1 MAQKISWLDN
11 LRAVA
16 CLMVIVIHTTTYY
29 VTTGPEVGAVS
40 WDIANLLNSAS
51 RVCVPLFF
59 MISGYLFFGERSAQ
73 GRHFLR
79 IVLCLLFYSAVA
91 LAYITWLTP
100 INEGLSIRKLFEKP
114 IFYHLWFFFAIIP
127 IYLFSPLVQVK
138 PVQAG
143 YLALMALIIAVIA
156 NPNTVDQSIG
166 PMHWLPIN
174 LYISGDTFFYLLYA
188 MLGRAIGTM
197 TIARRGVSWAAGAL
211 FVACVL
217 GIMIGTKKQLHIN
230 GAFADTWYLYCGP
243 LVFIAAISLFVLFK
257 TALDRPNGLL
267 SFLARYSL
275 PIYGF
280 HALFIHFIRTHDY
293 DFPQYPLA
301 DIVMVFSITL
311 AGSILL
317 AMGLQR
323 LDKHRYIS

>member
-29 VTTGPEVGAVS
+29 VTTGPAVGAAS

-166 PMHWLPIN
+166 QMHWLPIN
-174 LYISGDTFFYLLYA
+174 LYISGDTLFYLLYA

-197 TIARRGVSWAAGAL
+197 TISASG
-211 FVACVL
+211 
-217 GIMIGTKKQLHIN
+217 
-230 GAFADTWYLYCGP
+230 YCGK
-243 LVFIAAISLFVLFK
+243 S
-257 TALDRPNGLL
+257 
-267 SFLARYSL
+267 
-275 PIYGF
+275 
-280 HALFIHFIRTHDY
+280 
-293 DFPQYPLA
+293 
-301 DIVMVFSITL
+301 
-311 AGSILL
+311 
-317 AMGLQR
+317 
-323 LDKHRYIS
+323 